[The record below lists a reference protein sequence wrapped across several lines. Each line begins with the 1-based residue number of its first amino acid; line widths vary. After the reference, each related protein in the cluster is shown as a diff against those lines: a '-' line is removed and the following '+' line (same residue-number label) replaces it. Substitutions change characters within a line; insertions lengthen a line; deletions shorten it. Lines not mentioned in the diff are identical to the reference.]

1 MRILVTGASGLIGCH
16 ATAALLRAGHAVAA
30 LVRSPEKLAAA
41 LAPLGVGLGE
51 VEVVLGDLDRP
62 DSIRRGLA
70 GCDGLLHGAGLF
82 SPRRADAPL
91 LERTNVAGTRAV
103 LEAGAEAAAA
113 GGLARIVHLSSIL
126 ALFPPPGAVQ
136 RADDPIA
143 RPASMYAI
151 TKARAEAIA
160 REIQGRAPLT
170 IVYPAAVQGPDDPT
184 FSIGPRNVATAL
196 RERWTLVT
204 EGGLAYTDVRD
215 LAALVVAIFEGRV
228 AAERVMAPSFFVEHE
243 AYRRL
248 LERLTGHAIRARRMP
263 GFVMRLLGRVGD
275 VVQRLGRDVQL
286 TYEAA
291 EVLTRSV
298 PLDDALARSAL
309 ARPPITAEDSFR
321 DLIRWLVAAGH
332 IAPADG
338 GAAFAAE
345 TTGMAGVDR

>member
-1 MRILVTGASGLIGCH
+1 GAAHRLGGDRRGDRALLRLGRDAPLHHERRLGQRLVRGPGPHAQIRLDALRALLRRELPRPLPHGRGHQRAALDAAALSDRGQRGRGHQPGPDRPLDGLVRSDRLSRRETSMRILVTGASGLIGCH

-196 RERWTLVT
+196 RERW
-204 EGGLAYTDVRD
+204 
-215 LAALVVAIFEGRV
+215 
-228 AAERVMAPSFFVEHE
+228 
-243 AYRRL
+243 
-248 LERLTGHAIRARRMP
+248 
-263 GFVMRLLGRVGD
+263 
-275 VVQRLGRDVQL
+275 
-286 TYEAA
+286 
-291 EVLTRSV
+291 
-298 PLDDALARSAL
+298 
-309 ARPPITAEDSFR
+309 
-321 DLIRWLVAAGH
+321 
-332 IAPADG
+332 
-338 GAAFAAE
+338 
-345 TTGMAGVDR
+345 

>member
-170 IVYPAAVQGPDDPT
+170 IVYAASEPA
-184 FSIGPRNVATAL
+184 
-196 RERWTLVT
+196 
-204 EGGLAYTDVRD
+204 VRQARD
-215 LAALVVAIFEGRV
+215 
-228 AAERVMAPSFFVEHE
+228 AEFAG
-243 AYRRL
+243 AYRARPGTRL
-248 LERLTGHAIRARRMP
+248 VRIDDSGHMIMYDQPTRFRD
-263 GFVMRLLGRVGD
+263 VMRAFLGD
-275 VVQRLGRDVQL
+275 
-286 TYEAA
+286 
-291 EVLTRSV
+291 
-298 PLDDALARSAL
+298 
-309 ARPPITAEDSFR
+309 
-321 DLIRWLVAAGH
+321 
-332 IAPADG
+332 
-338 GAAFAAE
+338 
-345 TTGMAGVDR
+345 